1 MPLLRAVFARAE
13 GSWRLDALQAIGL
26 ADVALQDRAFLLDA
40 VKSFIAR
47 SSTPKRPG
55 ARSGRPRQAILWDPN
70 EPHKPSNEEALQR
83 FMKAAPRVG
92 LEAEL
97 IGPDALERLPEFDAL
112 FNRASPEGVIEEF
125 VRRADSLGMPVVD
138 DPESILKCGNKVFMQ
153 ELLNRHRIATPPSG
167 MEVDRASVHAVTDAL
182 SRGDVGCELGATRL
196 LTTISQASFERVLLV
211 GLGPM
216 DEFIESSY
224 HTALCAATT
233 TLRTTGTVQATLCLD
248 ELDVNGRDGAWKIEQ
263 AVLAVMDVMYRFD
276 ELKSE
281 PPKRKVALEK
291 VVFHIA
297 HGQEAS
303 AAEAAIDRAVAIGEG
318 ITLAKDLGNL
328 PANICTPTYLAEQAR
343 ELGSEHGFEVTV
355 LEQSDIEKL
364 GMNAFLAVARGSR
377 QPPKLIVMEYHGAR
391 QTRPVVLVGKGITFD
406 TGGVDIKSASDM
418 EEMKFDKCGAAS
430 VFGALR
436 AAALMKLP
444 LNVVGIVPAAE
455 NMPDGNAMKP
465 GDVVTTMSGQTVEI
479 LDTDS
484 EGRLALSDA
493 LTYAERYTPA
503 VLVDVATLTGAIV
516 RALGEI
522 ATGVF
527 SNSDALVREML
538 EAGDSAWD
546 RGWHM
551 PLWREYQET
560 FKSIVA
566 DFANVGPHG
575 DCAITAACFLSRF
588 TKHYPWVHLDIAGT
602 ASKSGEE
609 KGATGRPVALLAHFL
624 AGRATG

>member
-1 MPLLRAVFARAE
+1 MA
-13 GSWRLDALQAIGL
+13 
-26 ADVALQDRAFLLDA
+26 
-40 VKSFIAR
+40 
-47 SSTPKRPG
+47 PG
-55 ARSGRPRQAILWDPN
+55 HWQ
-70 EPHKPSNEEALQR
+70 
-83 FMKAAPRVG
+83 V
-92 LEAEL
+92 
-97 IGPDALERLPEFDAL
+97 
-112 FNRASPEGVIEEF
+112 
-125 VRRADSLGMPVVD
+125 
-138 DPESILKCGNKVFMQ
+138 NKVVEGQLIDGKTQAM
-153 ELLNRHRIATPPSG
+153 
-167 MEVDRASVHAVTDAL
+167 
-182 SRGDVGCELGATRL
+182 
-196 LTTISQASFERVLLV
+196 TIPAIPNVAFERVLLV
-211 GLGPM
+211 GLGPGG
-216 DEFIESSY
+216 EFIESSY

-551 PLWREYQET
+551 PLWREYQDT
-560 FKSIVA
+560 FKSNVA